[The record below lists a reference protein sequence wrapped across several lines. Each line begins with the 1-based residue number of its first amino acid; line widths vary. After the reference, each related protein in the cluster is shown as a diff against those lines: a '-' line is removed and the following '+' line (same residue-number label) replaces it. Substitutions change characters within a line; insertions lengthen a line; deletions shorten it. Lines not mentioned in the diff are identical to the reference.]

1 MIACTRQKEP
11 LRGVLKMLE
20 KCLQNIAILV
30 KLLTS
35 NSGKV
40 LGLYLRKISSQ
51 IKLQASSFSKVGG
64 SVKDS
69 F

>member
-11 LRGVLKMLE
+11 LTGVLKMLE
-20 KCLQNIAILV
+20 NLV
-30 KLLTS
+30 KFLIS

-51 IKLQASSFSKVGG
+51 IKLQASSFSKVRG

-69 F
+69 V

>member
-11 LRGVLKMLE
+11 LTGVLKMLE
-20 KCLQNIAILV
+20 NLV
-30 KLLTS
+30 KFLIS

-40 LGLYLRKISSQ
+40 LGLYLRKTSSQ

>member
-11 LRGVLKMLE
+11 LTGVLKMLE
-20 KCLQNIAILV
+20 NLV
-30 KLLTS
+30 KFLIS

-51 IKLQASSFSKVGG
+51 IKLQASSFGASSSIF
-64 SVKDS
+64 SVVCS
-69 F
+69 NSVF